1 MDGPGN
7 SRLKIVSLD
16 TELSIETIPNE
27 LIIEILSRVPA
38 KSIATCRRVLKE
50 WKSLL
55 LTPAFTDS
63 FLTISSAQ
71 PRILL
76 TFKCSGKWHFC
87 TAPQPQHLDEELSV
101 VEADYHMRL
110 NGGSGPESCLS
121 VQGFTCLI
129 DRPKIMGKYER
140 VPVICNPSTGQHLT
154 LPKVKAKNSD
164 LRTFFGYDPIKK
176 QFKVL
181 CMTVTNYRK
190 QVNSKEHQVLTKE
203 KGRLSWRKIICLFP
217 HYPERERD
225 GICING
231 IVYYIAR
238 WDKTCLIAS
247 FDVGSEEFRLIN
259 MPEGSNLTYIS
270 ALVNFKGKL
279 CAVVVYSGSHGELW
293 VLDDTQK
300 EKWSKHSFDSP
311 NTDFEE
317 VKSTWATDTGEI
329 AWVLS
334 RWKNPFHVFFYN
346 LDSKSVRR
354 VEIKGIDDKVLL
366 GKDRVIQHLSVTS
379 YVENVMIL

>member
-7 SRLKIVSLD
+7 NHLKIVRLN
-16 TELSIETIPNE
+16 TQLSIKSLPNE
-27 LIIEILSRVPA
+27 LIIEILSRLPA
-38 KSIATCRRVLKE
+38 KSIAICRHVCKE
-50 WKSLL
+50 WESLL
-55 LTPAFTDS
+55 RTPAFTDY
-63 FLTISSAQ
+63 FQAISSAQ

-76 TFKCSGKWHFC
+76 TFKCSGKWHYC
-87 TAPQPQHLDEELSV
+87 STPQPQDINEELSV

-129 DRPKIMGKYER
+129 DRPFLMGKWER
-140 VPVICNPSTGQHLT
+140 VPVICNPCTGQRLT
-154 LPKVKAKNSD
+154 LPKVKANNSD
-164 LRTFFGYDPIKK
+164 LRTFFGYDPINK

-190 QVNSKEHQVLTKE
+190 KVNSKEHQVLTIG
-203 KGRLSWRKIICLFP
+203 KGRLSWRKIKCLFP

-231 IVYYIAR
+231 NLYYVAR
-238 WDKTCLIAS
+238 SDKTCLIVS
-247 FDVGSEEFRLIN
+247 FDVRSEEFGLIN
-259 MPEGSNLTYIS
+259 MPEGSELTNIS

-279 CAVVVYSGSHGELW
+279 CAVAYSGSHGELW

-300 EKWSKHSFDSP
+300 EKWSKHSFVSP
-311 NTDFEE
+311 NTDFEG
-317 VKSTWATDTGEI
+317 VRLTWATDTGEI
-329 AWVLS
+329 AWVIS
-334 RWKNPFHVFFYN
+334 RWENPFYVFFYN

-354 VEIKGIDDKVLL
+354 VEITGIDDKVLK
-366 GKDRVIQHLSVTS
+366 GIDRVISHLSVTS

>member
-16 TELSIETIPNE
+16 TELSIKTIPNE

-63 FLTISSAQ
+63 FLAISSVQ

-87 TAPQPQHLDEELSV
+87 TAPQPQHL
-101 VEADYHMRL
+101 
-110 NGGSGPESCLS
+110 
-121 VQGFTCLI
+121 
-129 DRPKIMGKYER
+129 
-140 VPVICNPSTGQHLT
+140 
-154 LPKVKAKNSD
+154 
-164 LRTFFGYDPIKK
+164 
-176 QFKVL
+176 
-181 CMTVTNYRK
+181 
-190 QVNSKEHQVLTKE
+190 
-203 KGRLSWRKIICLFP
+203 
-217 HYPERERD
+217 
-225 GICING
+225 
-231 IVYYIAR
+231 
-238 WDKTCLIAS
+238 
-247 FDVGSEEFRLIN
+247 
-259 MPEGSNLTYIS
+259 
-270 ALVNFKGKL
+270 GKL
-279 CAVVVYSGSHGELW
+279 CAVVYSGSHGELW
-293 VLDDTQK
+293 VLDDIQK

-346 LDSKSVRR
+346 LDSKCVRR

>member
-16 TELSIETIPNE
+16 TELSIKTIPNE

-63 FLTISSAQ
+63 FLAISSVQ

-87 TAPQPQHLDEELSV
+87 TAPQPQHLGEL
-101 VEADYHMRL
+101 R
-110 NGGSGPESCLS
+110 
-121 VQGFTCLI
+121 GFTCLI

-164 LRTFFGYDPIKK
+164 LRTFFGYDPINK

-190 QVNSKEHQVLTKE
+190 QVNSKEHQVVTKG
-203 KGRLSWRKIICLFP
+203 KGRLSLRKIICLLFP

-231 IVYYIAR
+231 ILYYIAR
-238 WDKTCLIAS
+238 SDKTCLIAS

-259 MPEGSNLTYIS
+259 MPEGFNLTYIS

-279 CAVVVYSGSHGELW
+279 CAVVYSGSHGELW
-293 VLDDTQK
+293 VLDDIQK

-329 AWVLS
+329 ALG
-334 RWKNPFHVFFYN
+334 P
-346 LDSKSVRR
+346 KSL
-354 VEIKGIDDKVLL
+354 EKSIPCFLL
-366 GKDRVIQHLSVTS
+366 QPG
-379 YVENVMIL
+379 

>member
-7 SRLKIVSLD
+7 NHLKIVRLN
-16 TELSIETIPNE
+16 TQLSIKSLPNE
-27 LIIEILSRVPA
+27 LIIEILSRLPA
-38 KSIATCRRVLKE
+38 KSIAICRHVCKE
-50 WKSLL
+50 WESLL
-55 LTPAFTDS
+55 RTPAFTDY
-63 FLTISSAQ
+63 FLAISSAQ

-76 TFKCSGKWHFC
+76 TFKCSGKWHYC
-87 TAPQPQHLDEELSV
+87 STPQPQDIDEELSA

-129 DRPKIMGKYER
+129 DRPFLMGKWER
-140 VPVICNPSTGQHLT
+140 VPVICNPCTGQRLT
-154 LPKVKAKNSD
+154 LPKVKANNSD
-164 LRTFFGYDPIKK
+164 LRTFFGYDPINK

-190 QVNSKEHQVLTKE
+190 QVNSKEHQVLTIG
-203 KGRLSWRKIICLFP
+203 KGRLSWRKIKCLFP

-231 IVYYIAR
+231 NLYYVAR
-238 WDKTCLIAS
+238 SDKTCLIVS
-247 FDVGSEEFRLIN
+247 FDVRSEEFGEDL
-259 MPEGSNLTYIS
+259 
-270 ALVNFKGKL
+270 F
-279 CAVVVYSGSHGELW
+279 GSHGELW

-300 EKWSKHSFDSP
+300 EKWFKHSFVSP
-311 NTDFEE
+311 NTDFEG
-317 VKSTWATDTGEI
+317 VRSTWATDTGEI
-329 AWVLS
+329 AWVIS
-334 RWKNPFHVFFYN
+334 RWENPFYVFFYN

-354 VEIKGIDDKVLL
+354 VEITGIDDKVLK
-366 GKDRVIQHLSVTS
+366 GIDRVISHLSVTS